1 MGIKEYQHLRGT
13 MLKVVDLSKERKQ
26 KEININNLKTEMKT
40 IKAKLNK
47 KENELRKFKAKD
59 TPKNTNKTKEE
70 RERLESEIESF
81 ERKLAS
87 NENAEYLA
95 MLLALGGVTLPILF
109 GILINGSIEVLF
121 SSCCVFFGLFAL
133 VNEFTLEEKTLE
145 SVKNK
150 IAYRKRKIKEEKS
163 NMVTPRKLKNL
174 ENGISKL
181 EGQAKK
187 TKEKEQSIIQ
197 EMIDTEVE
205 INELMDSVAHLIP
218 YADRID

>member
-26 KEININNLKTEMKT
+26 KEINITNLKTEMTK

-59 TPKNTNKTKEE
+59 TPKNTNKAKEE
-70 RERLESEIESF
+70 IERLESEINRFERRLAQNDNAESF
-81 ERKLAS
+81 LS
-87 NENAEYLA
+87 
-95 MLLALGGVTLPILF
+95 LLLIGGVILTF
-109 GILINGSIEVLF
+109 CLTIWFNGSFDVFF
-121 SSCCVFFGLFAL
+121 SSCGVFFGLFVL
-133 VNEFTLEEKTLE
+133 VSAFTLEGTSSK

-150 IAYRKRKIKEEKS
+150 IAYRKKKIKEEKS
-163 NMVTPRKLKNL
+163 NMVTPRKLKNR